1 VEDKDLGND
10 VEKTVKLRDY
20 KRKRFLLNKLK
31 AKKIPPRLYAYLCE
45 KLVINKPT
53 PAEEIQ
59 VLQIMPEEK
68 HIDYARINLPNLNIA
83 GEGYD
88 IDIKKFLPES
98 FLAKNELNEAETFD
112 ISIVSDNGEH
122 VLITFDANTYR
133 FTCVTESP
141 GEYDFI
147 LVRKVTGN
155 DIIEIHSMPMH
166 LIVNPDP
173 KTLWKNIPSD
183 STDPYYKPDVDF
195 RIISCGD
202 SHSLIGAS
210 KRGRSHA
217 QDGRFR
223 DDDFEMF
230 YDKDL
235 QYAVIAVADGAG
247 SAKFSRKGSQIAVT
261 TAVNQIKSYAGKEF
275 WGKIETYVEKW
286 QLGEDEG
293 YNNLRALLYKN
304 LIVNAA
310 FQSKQN
316 IELERARLI
325 KLGSM
330 ALANSNNILID
341 IKDYATTLLISVAKR
356 MKQGWFVA
364 SYWVGDGGIG
374 IYNANENKVIVQGE
388 PDVGT
393 YGGQTRFLTMNEVWG
408 GTYDDIVNR
417 RLRFNFVDNLQ
428 YLVLMSDGVT
438 DPIFETENNLN
449 KIEVW
454 HSLWNEMG
462 KMVDFS
468 TRDVSTAKA
477 LLDWLDFWSPGNH
490 DDRTIVIMY

>member
-1 VEDKDLGND
+1 MGND

-202 SHSLIGAS
+202 SHSLLAQV
-210 KRGRSHA
+210 RG
-217 QDGRFR
+217 
-223 DDDFEMF
+223 
-230 YDKDL
+230 
-235 QYAVIAVADGAG
+235 
-247 SAKFSRKGSQIAVT
+247 
-261 TAVNQIKSYAGKEF
+261 
-275 WGKIETYVEKW
+275 
-286 QLGEDEG
+286 EG
-293 YNNLRALLYKN
+293 HTLKTGVFA
-304 LIVNAA
+304 
-310 FQSKQN
+310 
-316 IELERARLI
+316 
-325 KLGSM
+325 M
-330 ALANSNNILID
+330 
-341 IKDYATTLLISVAKR
+341 TTLKCSMIKISS
-356 MKQGWFVA
+356 MQ
-364 SYWVGDGGIG
+364 
-374 IYNANENKVIVQGE
+374 
-388 PDVGT
+388 
-393 YGGQTRFLTMNEVWG
+393 L
-408 GTYDDIVNR
+408 
-417 RLRFNFVDNLQ
+417 
-428 YLVLMSDGVT
+428 
-438 DPIFETENNLN
+438 
-449 KIEVW
+449 
-454 HSLWNEMG
+454 
-462 KMVDFS
+462 
-468 TRDVSTAKA
+468 
-477 LLDWLDFWSPGNH
+477 
-490 DDRTIVIMY
+490 

>member
-1 VEDKDLGND
+1 
-10 VEKTVKLRDY
+10 
-20 KRKRFLLNKLK
+20 
-31 AKKIPPRLYAYLCE
+31 
-45 KLVINKPT
+45 
-53 PAEEIQ
+53 
-59 VLQIMPEEK
+59 
-68 HIDYARINLPNLNIA
+68 
-83 GEGYD
+83 
-88 IDIKKFLPES
+88 
-98 FLAKNELNEAETFD
+98 
-112 ISIVSDNGEH
+112 
-122 VLITFDANTYR
+122 
-133 FTCVTESP
+133 
-141 GEYDFI
+141 
-147 LVRKVTGN
+147 
-155 DIIEIHSMPMH
+155 
-166 LIVNPDP
+166 
-173 KTLWKNIPSD
+173 
-183 STDPYYKPDVDF
+183 
-195 RIISCGD
+195 
-202 SHSLIGAS
+202 
-210 KRGRSHA
+210 
-217 QDGRFR
+217 
-223 DDDFEMF
+223 
-230 YDKDL
+230 
-235 QYAVIAVADGAG
+235 
-247 SAKFSRKGSQIAVT
+247 
-261 TAVNQIKSYAGKEF
+261 
-275 WGKIETYVEKW
+275 
-286 QLGEDEG
+286 
-293 YNNLRALLYKN
+293 
-304 LIVNAA
+304 VNAA